1 MSADVLAVRL
11 DSDGDVLLSGP
22 AIRALAAG
30 AARTG
35 GHVDVLA
42 SSAGRA
48 AARLLPGVRDVLTF
62 DAPWS
67 GYAPPPLDRAEVLR
81 LVETLAARRYAAAVV
96 FTSFHQSPLPMAL
109 LARLAGIGHVAGTSD
124 DYPGS
129 LLDVRH
135 RRPDGLHEV
144 EAALDLARAVGF
156 PADPGDDRLRVRGP
170 LPDVRHLLPFPT
182 EPAGADGADGAD
194 GDVPYVVVHPGASV
208 PARAPA
214 PDHARAIV
222 AALVERGH
230 RVVVTGG
237 PGETALAAHV
247 ADGPVAGPFAGP
259 VTGHGAGPVAG
270 HGAARVVDLSG
281 RTDLPGLA
289 AVLAGARCV
298 VVGNTGPAHL
308 AAAVGTPVV
317 SLFAPVVPAD
327 RWAPWGVP
335 TAVLGDQSA
344 ACRGS
349 RARECP
355 LPGHPCLTG
364 IDPQDVV
371 DAVERLARP
380 PALAT
385 SRSHPSHQPGPT
397 QPRPTQPH
405 PTDAPS
411 ARGPAPETAEVVA

>member
-11 DSDGDVLLSGP
+11 DSDGDVLLTGP
-22 AIRALAAG
+22 AVRALAAG
-30 AARTG
+30 AAARG
-35 GHVDVLA
+35 GQVDVLA

-48 AARLLPGVRDVLTF
+48 AAGLLPGVRDVLTF

-67 GYAPPPLDRAEVLR
+67 GYDPPPLDRAEVMA

-109 LARLAGIGHVAGTSD
+109 LARLAGIPHVAGTSD

-144 EAALDLARAVGF
+144 EAALDLARAAGF
-156 PADPGDDRLRVRGP
+156 PSAPGDDRLRVRGP
-170 LPDVRHLLPFPT
+170 LPDVRHLLPVPT
-182 EPAGADGADGAD
+182 DAAGADDDA
-194 GDVPYVVVHPGASV
+194 PYVVVHPGASV
-208 PARAPA
+208 PARAPS
-214 PDHARAIV
+214 PDHARAVV

-237 PGETALAAHV
+237 PRETDLAAHV
-247 ADGPVAGPFAGP
+247 A
-259 VTGHGAGPVAG
+259 AGPVAG
-270 HGAARVVDLSG
+270 RGAARVVDLSG

-289 AVLAGARCV
+289 AVLAGAQCV

-317 SLFAPVVPAD
+317 SLFSPVVPAD

-335 TAVLGDQSA
+335 TVVLGDRSA
-344 ACRGS
+344 ACQGS

-355 LPGHPCLTG
+355 VPGHPCLTG
-364 IDPQDVV
+364 VDPQEVV
-371 DAVERLARP
+371 DAVARLAPGSTAGP
-380 PALAT
+380 PGEPFRT
-385 SRSHPSHQPGPT
+385 PQH
-397 QPRPTQPH
+397 H
-405 PTDAPS
+405 PTDASP